1 MIKEFIECNI
11 EIIIGV
17 VIGMFVIGLT
27 INGVV
32 NHNCEPETINV
43 ETDTNVMT
51 PGYRIGVDGKFGFGL
66 GYNGIGYGTNII
78 KF

>member
-11 EIIIGV
+11 EII
-17 VIGMFVIGLT
+17 
-27 INGVV
+27 
-32 NHNCEPETINV
+32 
-43 ETDTNVMT
+43 
-51 PGYRIGVDGKFGFGL
+51 IGVDGKFGFGL